1 MCRSKAK
8 HILERVHDCAGDLE
22 KGAHHN
28 SMPVAGEFM
37 TGQTVNVLFFE
48 ETNMTS
54 RAVIT
59 VADGVEDLECVTL
72 IDVLRRAEIEVVVAS
87 IEGRRMITCA
97 RGTRLTADAMLV
109 DVLAQEFDLVVLPG
123 GMPGAQRLAEHEPL
137 AERVRQQA
145 KAGKLFAAICAA
157 PALAL
162 QQFGVLKQRRM
173 TCYPAFSDRLSGC
186 TFVDQPVV
194 VDGNCITSQ
203 GPGTAL
209 EFALTLV
216 EQLRG
221 KGTRKQVAEAMLVG

>member
-1 MCRSKAK
+1 MSK
-8 HILERVHDCAGDLE
+8 
-22 KGAHHN
+22 
-28 SMPVAGEFM
+28 
-37 TGQTVNVLFFE
+37 
-48 ETNMTS
+48 
-54 RAVIT
+54 RALIT
-59 VADGVEDLECVTL
+59 LADGVEDLECVTL
-72 IDVLRRAEIEVVVAS
+72 IDVLRRAEVEVVVAS
-87 IEGRRMITCA
+87 VEGRRMVTCA

-109 DVLAQEFDLVVLPG
+109 DVLAQDFDLIVLPG

-145 KAGKLFAAICAA
+145 RAGLLFAAICAA

-162 QQFGVLKQRRM
+162 QGYGVLKQRRM

-186 TFVDQPVV
+186 SFVDQPVV

-216 EQLRG
+216 EQLAG
-221 KGTRKQVAEAMLVG
+221 KGVRKQVAEAMLVP